1 MLDQIFDLVKRHA
14 GDAIVT
20 NPDIPN
26 NRNDEAIQDTSG
38 SIMNS
43 LQNIFA
49 SGNIKDL
56 LGMFVG
62 VGNGTAAVSQQVSG
76 NVIQD
81 LINKFGLNRQQAGQ
95 VADTMVPN
103 VLNEMVS
110 KTNDPADNSFDIQ
123 DIFNNLSGGSTS
135 GINMQALLNKLKGG
149 KLDLDGDGDTDLQDL
164 MSLVKGGGFM
174 DKVKGLFS

>member
-1 MLDQIFDLVKRHA
+1 MLDQIFDLVKRYA
-14 GDAIVT
+14 GDAIVS

-26 NRNDEAIQDTSG
+26 SRNDEAIQDTSG

-56 LGMFVG
+56 LGMFG
-62 VGNGTAAVSQQVSG
+62 GAGKGTTAVNQQVSG

-81 LINKFGLNRQQAGQ
+81 LINKFGLNHQQAGK
-95 VADTMVPN
+95 VADRMVPN

-110 KTNDPADNSFDIQ
+110 KTNDPADNSFNIQ
-123 DIFNNLSGGSTS
+123 DIFNNLSGGRTS
-135 GINMQALLNKLKGG
+135 GFNMQALLNKLKDG

-164 MSLVKGGGFM
+164 VSLVKGGGFM
-174 DKVKGLFS
+174 EKVKGLFG